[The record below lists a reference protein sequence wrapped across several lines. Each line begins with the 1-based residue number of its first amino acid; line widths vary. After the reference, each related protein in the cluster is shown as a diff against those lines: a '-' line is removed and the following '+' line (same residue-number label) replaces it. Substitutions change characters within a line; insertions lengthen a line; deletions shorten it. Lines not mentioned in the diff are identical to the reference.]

1 MYFLSDE
8 ERKHLAKR
16 LLPKARETDVAED
29 LRGWNWHQP
38 PLEPM
43 YEVKLALFEIANQYC
58 SSGRDLF
65 LRRVMKVQA
74 KPNKAML
81 FGSVF
86 HEIVARLLVQVKKL
100 IYQHGVANYKDII
113 SKLETMTFMDVIE
126 KEPAT
131 TGGGRTDLAEGGT
144 VKNRAERTSNHVS
157 DRLSNRTSDRESNRT
172 SSGVSDRTSDRVS
185 DRVSFGRF
193 DEFDE
198 TEREGLFHKC
208 QLLMDFECARIIGRM
223 HDVLARQPYIG
234 EDALAATVVPV
245 VVEQKLDGS
254 FLGLSS
260 NLSADAFTFS
270 EPMIS
275 DLKFGEPQRFHRLTT
290 TGYSLVLEALHDF
303 PISIGCVV
311 YVQFRHGRIFVQRDF
326 HLIDDELRQWFVE
339 ERDRKAR
346 MVADEIDP
354 GLADECY
361 GACPYLEY
369 CRDFR

>member
-1 MYFLSDE
+1 M
-8 ERKHLAKR
+8 
-16 LLPKARETDVAED
+16 PKARETEVAEE

-38 PLEPM
+38 PLEPV
-43 YEVKLALFEIANQYC
+43 YDVKLPLFEIANQYC
-58 SSGRDLF
+58 STGRDLF

-86 HEIVARLLVQVKKL
+86 HEIVARLLVQVKRL
-100 IYQHGVANYKDII
+100 IYEKGVSGYKDII
-113 SKLETMTFMDVIE
+113 SHLETMTFADV
-126 KEPAT
+126 
-131 TGGGRTDLAEGGT
+131 TGGGPPSPAGGGAAHARVARTP
-144 VKNRAERTSNHVS
+144 S
-157 DRLSNRTSDRESNRT
+157 D
-172 SSGVSDRTSDRVS
+172 
-185 DRVSFGRF
+185 RF

-198 TEREGLFHKC
+198 TEREELFHKC
-208 QLLMDFECARIIGRM
+208 QLLMDFERARVIGRM

-303 PISIGCVV
+303 PISIGCIV
-311 YVQFRHGRIFVQRDF
+311 YVQFKQGRIFVQRDF

-354 GLADECY
+354 GLPDECY
-361 GACPYLEY
+361 AACPYLEY
-369 CRDFR
+369 CR

>member
-1 MYFLSDE
+1 MAE
-8 ERKHLAKR
+8 E
-16 LLPKARETDVAED
+16 

-38 PLEPM
+38 PLEPI
-43 YEVKLALFEIANQYC
+43 YDVKLALYEIANQYC
-58 SSGRDLF
+58 STGRDLF

-86 HEIVARLLVQVKKL
+86 HEIVARLLVQVKRL
-100 IYQHGVANYKDII
+100 IYEKGVGGYKDVI
-113 SKLETMTFMDVIE
+113 SQLETLTFAEV
-126 KEPAT
+126 
-131 TGGGRTDLAEGGT
+131 TGVDSLACS
-144 VKNRAERTSNHVS
+144 VAS
-157 DRLSNRTSDRESNRT
+157 
-172 SSGVSDRTSDRVS
+172 
-185 DRVSFGRF
+185 RF
-193 DEFDE
+193 DELDGG
-198 TEREGLFHKC
+198 EREELLQKC
-208 QLLMDFECARIIGRM
+208 QLLLDFERARVVGRM

-234 EDALAATVVPV
+234 ADALAATVVPV

-275 DLKFGEPQRFHRLTT
+275 DLKFGEQQRFHRLAT

-303 PISIGCVV
+303 PISIGCIV
-311 YVQFRHGRIFVQRDF
+311 YAQFKHGRVLVQRDF

-346 MVADEIDP
+346 MLADEIDP
-354 GLADECY
+354 GLPEECY
-361 GACPYLEY
+361 ATCPYLEY
-369 CRDFR
+369 CC